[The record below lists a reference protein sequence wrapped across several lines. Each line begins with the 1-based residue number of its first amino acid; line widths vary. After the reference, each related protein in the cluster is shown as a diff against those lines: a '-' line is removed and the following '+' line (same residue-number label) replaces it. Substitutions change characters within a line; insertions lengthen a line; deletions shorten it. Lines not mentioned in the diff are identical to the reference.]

1 MYYYRKSWEGRWDVS
16 KQDSH
21 PLTTTITDSLVGRMT
36 VDRDS
41 RLVRALLAVVG
52 QVHAL
57 VTDLRPTSEEWRRV
71 IDFMT
76 EVGHSSDARRQEWVL
91 LADVIGASTLVEDLN
106 TTRPDGATP
115 NTLAGPFY
123 RADVP
128 ETAIGANISRDGRGD
143 PLQVT
148 GRIAALDGAGI
159 AQAVVE
165 VWQANGDGFYENQ
178 QPDLQPEFNLR
189 GRFCADSDGRFAFSS
204 VCPRGYSL
212 PEDGPVGRLLN
223 GLGIKLERPAHLHF
237 RVTAPDYQTL
247 TTHVY
252 NRADPAIGRDALF
265 SVKPAL
271 LGDFRPIFTQ
281 YGPAHALDATFLLA
295 RTTQTGQPP
304 HHRT

>member
-1 MYYYRKSWEGRWDVS
+1 
-16 KQDSH
+16 
-21 PLTTTITDSLVGRMT
+21 MT
-36 VDRDS
+36 ADRDS
-41 RLVRALLAVVG
+41 RVVRALLAAVG

-57 VTDLRPTSEEWRRV
+57 VTDLRPTTEEWRRV
-71 IDFMT
+71 IDFVT

-91 LADVIGASTLVEDLN
+91 LADVIGASTLVEDIN
-106 TTRPDGATP
+106 AVRPDGATP
-115 NTLAGPFY
+115 NTLTGPFY
-123 RADVP
+123 RSDAPDM
-128 ETAIGANISRDGRGD
+128 ANGANISRDGVGQ
-143 PLQVT
+143 PLHVT
-148 GRIAALDGAGI
+148 GQIAALDGAGI
-159 AQAVVE
+159 VQAVVE

-189 GRFCADSDGRFAFSS
+189 GRFATDADGSFAF
-204 VCPRGYSL
+204 VTVRPRGYAL

-237 RVTAPDYQTL
+237 RVTAPNYQTL

-271 LGDFRPIFTQ
+271 LGDFRPIETEN
-281 YGPAHALDATFLLA
+281 GPAHGLDVTLVLA
-295 RTTQTGQPP
+295 RAQARAQPH

>member
-1 MYYYRKSWEGRWDVS
+1 MFWKGHVDVNTQS
-16 KQDSH
+16 
-21 PLTTTITDSLVGRMT
+21 PMAVTESLACRMT
-36 VDRDS
+36 ADRDS
-41 RLVRALLAVVG
+41 RVVRALLAAVG
-52 QVHAL
+52 RVHAL
-57 VTDLRPTSEEWRRV
+57 VTDLRPTTEEWRSV
-71 IDFMT
+71 IDFLT
-76 EVGHSSDARRQEWVL
+76 EVGQSSDARRQEWVL
-91 LADVIGASTLVEDLN
+91 LADVVGASTLVEDIN
-106 TTRPDGATP
+106 TQRPEGATP

-128 ETAIGANISRDGRGD
+128 DMENGTSISRDGLGV
-143 PLQVT
+143 PLHVT
-148 GRIAALDGAGI
+148 GRIAGLDGTGI

-189 GRFCADSDGRFAFSS
+189 GRFATDADGGFAFAT
-204 VCPRGYSL
+204 VRPGGYAL

-237 RVTAPDYQTL
+237 RVTAPHYQTL

-271 LGDFRPIFTQ
+271 LGDFRAISTEN
-281 YGPAHALDATFLLA
+281 GPALALDITFLLA
-295 RTTQTGQPP
+295 RVSALHSYQT
-304 HHRT
+304 